1 MRTKRGP
8 CRAVLA
14 TAALVAAAPAHAV
27 VPALNALGQSGGLVI
42 PYGFVLPEGGA
53 ELLYDNDLDP
63 RYGRVANAAHFY
75 AAGVGILP
83 YVEVSGGLAD
93 YRGDV
98 PPQLPGG
105 DRFVF
110 RHLMANVKVQVPQ
123 FASWQPQIAFGVSDV
138 GGQTHFLR
146 STYGVVTE
154 ALGPASF
161 TLGYGRGDRLK
172 GIFGGLALD
181 VGRTGLSLL
190 LEEDAKTPY
199 AGLRYVSPSVHWL
212 ADASVVASVGR
223 ALKSTDGVA
232 ARTSFSVGVRF
243 PLGHRF
249 GDGQAAQALADRDAL
264 AAARLPDQPD
274 LSDAGGYAA
283 PDGAR
288 KAPAARTSVRRV
300 PVLAT
305 VSEETVAGS
314 AQSRPTMNSRG
325 PDGAGETGAVST
337 QTLAAL
343 DAVFARLRAAGL
355 ERVRVGLLGRVLV
368 VEYENHR
375 FGQNEADALGV
386 VLGAASEG
394 APGSTAFVRAVIMK
408 AGAPVG
414 EVTVPRQAYLRF
426 LADGDPT
433 AVRDALSMRGSR
445 TEDEQRVVWYGNRR
459 NHTAVRVRIS
469 PVLNYVYGTE
479 YGVFDIS
486 AGANVEA
493 FVPLWRG
500 GELVASVIAPLAN
513 TRNMDRGRVFDADRL
528 RGGLANA
535 GVAQTFHIGPHVI
548 DVATVGRLDFH
559 YLGIENE
566 AIAFIPGR
574 DDLVRLRLAYLH
586 HEPGER
592 GLADLKTADL
602 SYRFAAPQW
611 KLWVEAGVARYE
623 AGDRGPHVTL
633 TRWFDDVAV
642 SLTGVHSGRGSF
654 VGASVSVPLTPR
666 AGMHPGLVTL
676 AGTPSFSPTLRTEV
690 GATNYLSNDG
700 ARQLPFAYDASREV
714 LNDGRFGAQYFASAL
729 PRMRDAYARY
739 ADRAVR
745 SPTASHQRQ
754 PEPAGNADEQHTQ
767 AQQ

>member
-1 MRTKRGP
+1 MRKKPDQYRV
-8 CRAVLA
+8 ALA
-14 TAALVAAAPAHAV
+14 TAALVVATPAHSV

-53 ELLYDNDLDP
+53 ELLYDNYLDP

-75 AAGVGILP
+75 TAGIGLLP
-83 YVEVSGGLAD
+83 CVEVSGALAD

-110 RHLMANVKVQVPQ
+110 RHLMGNVKVQVPQ
-123 FASWQPQIAFGVSDV
+123 FARWQPQVAFGVSDV
-138 GGQTHFLR
+138 AGQTHFLR
-146 STYGVVTE
+146 STYAVVTQ
-154 ALGPASF
+154 ALGPANF

-172 GIFGGLALD
+172 GVFGGLALD
-181 VGRTGLSLL
+181 VGRTGLSML
-190 LEEDAKTPY
+190 LEEDGKTPY
-199 AGLRYVSPSVHWL
+199 AGLRYVSPSVPWL
-212 ADASVVASVGR
+212 ADASVVATVAR

-232 ARTSFSVGVRF
+232 ARTSFSVGVRI

-249 GDGQAAQALADRDAL
+249 AAAQPPHSLDEGDAI
-264 AAARLPDQPD
+264 AAARLRDQAD
-274 LSDAGGYAA
+274 RVDADGIAA

-288 KAPAARTSVRRV
+288 ETPAVRSNARRI
-300 PVLAT
+300 PVLAS
-305 VSEETVAGS
+305 VSEATASGR
-314 AQSRPTMNSRG
+314 ANPWTTANPRG
-325 PDGAGETGAVST
+325 PDGIADTGTVST
-337 QTLAAL
+337 ETLAAL
-343 DAVFARLRAAGL
+343 DAIFARLSAAGL

-394 APGSTAFVRAVIMK
+394 SPGNIAFVRAVIMK

-414 EVTVPRQAYLRF
+414 ELTVPRQAYLRF
-426 LADGDPT
+426 LADGDPA
-433 AVRDALSMRGSR
+433 AVRDALSMRASR
-445 TEDEQRVVWYGNRR
+445 SEDEQRVTWYGNRH

-493 FVPLWRG
+493 FMPLWRG
-500 GELVASVIAPLAN
+500 GELVASVIAPVAN

-535 GVAQTFHIGPHVI
+535 GLAQTFHIGPHVI
-548 DVATVGRLDFH
+548 DVVTAGRLDFH

-566 AIAFIPGR
+566 TIAFIPGR
-574 DDLVRLRLAYLH
+574 DDQVRLRLAYLH
-586 HEPGER
+586 HEPGEH
-592 GLADLKTADL
+592 GLDDLKTADL
-602 SYRFAAPQW
+602 SYRFTAPQW

-642 SLTGVHSGRGSF
+642 SLAGAHSGRGSF

-666 AGMHPGLVTL
+666 AGMRPGLVTL
-676 AGTPSFSPTLRTEV
+676 AGTSSFSPSFRTEV

-700 ARQLPFAYDASREV
+700 VRQLPFAYDASREV
-714 LNDGRFGAQYFASAL
+714 LNDGRFGAEYFAAAL
-729 PRMRDAYARY
+729 PRMREAYARY

-745 SPTASHQRQ
+745 PPTASLRQQ
-754 PEPAGNADEQHTQ
+754 PEHLGNADEHDAE
-767 AQQ
+767 AQR